1 MRARPAGAFRTLRIR
16 GGCLTVVKQREGQT
30 ADPLSSWGRPGTR
43 SVSFGSHRGV
53 VSRTGRVRR
62 SRRTRK
68 EFQMEKAYRRVT
80 RRFGALLAIASVV
93 ALLFV
98 AAPASAAT
106 SAEEGYSTSAR
117 IEQTVDPGDNQ
128 LPFTGLDVL
137 AVVAVG
143 GALLAVGIG
152 VRKLASSNAA

>member
-1 MRARPAGAFRTLRIR
+1 
-16 GGCLTVVKQREGQT
+16 
-30 ADPLSSWGRPGTR
+30 
-43 SVSFGSHRGV
+43 
-53 VSRTGRVRR
+53 
-62 SRRTRK
+62 
-68 EFQMEKAYRRVT
+68 MEKAYRRVT
-80 RRFGALLAIASVV
+80 RRMAALLAIASLA

-106 SAEEGYSTSAR
+106 SAEQGYSTSAR
-117 IEQTVDPGDNQ
+117 IEQTVDPNDTGNK

-152 VRKLASSNAA
+152 VRKLSTHAS

>member
-1 MRARPAGAFRTLRIR
+1 
-16 GGCLTVVKQREGQT
+16 
-30 ADPLSSWGRPGTR
+30 
-43 SVSFGSHRGV
+43 
-53 VSRTGRVRR
+53 
-62 SRRTRK
+62 
-68 EFQMEKAYRRVT
+68 MEKAYRRVT
-80 RRFGALLAIASVV
+80 RRFTALLAIASVV

-117 IEQTVDPGDNQ
+117 IEQTVDPGDQ

>member
-1 MRARPAGAFRTLRIR
+1 
-16 GGCLTVVKQREGQT
+16 
-30 ADPLSSWGRPGTR
+30 
-43 SVSFGSHRGV
+43 
-53 VSRTGRVRR
+53 
-62 SRRTRK
+62 
-68 EFQMEKAYRRVT
+68 MEKAYRRVT
-80 RRFGALLAIASVV
+80 RRFTALLAVASVV

-106 SAEEGYSTSAR
+106 SAEQGYSTSAR
-117 IEQTVDPGDNQ
+117 IEQTVDPKVESRSGQ

-143 GALLAVGIG
+143 GALLAVGFG

>member
-1 MRARPAGAFRTLRIR
+1 
-16 GGCLTVVKQREGQT
+16 
-30 ADPLSSWGRPGTR
+30 
-43 SVSFGSHRGV
+43 
-53 VSRTGRVRR
+53 
-62 SRRTRK
+62 
-68 EFQMEKAYRRVT
+68 MEKAYRRVT

-117 IEQTVDPGDNQ
+117 IEQTVDPGDNK

>member
-1 MRARPAGAFRTLRIR
+1 
-16 GGCLTVVKQREGQT
+16 
-30 ADPLSSWGRPGTR
+30 
-43 SVSFGSHRGV
+43 
-53 VSRTGRVRR
+53 
-62 SRRTRK
+62 
-68 EFQMEKAYRRVT
+68 MEKAYRRVT
-80 RRFGALLAIASVV
+80 RRMAALLAIASVV

-106 SAEEGYSTSAR
+106 SAEQGYSTSAR
-117 IEQTVDPGDNQ
+117 IEQTVDPGDNNNK

>member
-1 MRARPAGAFRTLRIR
+1 
-16 GGCLTVVKQREGQT
+16 
-30 ADPLSSWGRPGTR
+30 
-43 SVSFGSHRGV
+43 
-53 VSRTGRVRR
+53 
-62 SRRTRK
+62 
-68 EFQMEKAYRRVT
+68 MEKAYRRVT
-80 RRFGALLAIASVV
+80 RRLTALLAIASVV

-106 SAEEGYSTSAR
+106 SAEQGYSTSAR
-117 IEQTVDPGDNQ
+117 IEQTVDPKNESNK

-152 VRKLASSNAA
+152 VRKLASTNAA

>member
-1 MRARPAGAFRTLRIR
+1 
-16 GGCLTVVKQREGQT
+16 
-30 ADPLSSWGRPGTR
+30 
-43 SVSFGSHRGV
+43 
-53 VSRTGRVRR
+53 
-62 SRRTRK
+62 
-68 EFQMEKAYRRVT
+68 MEKAYRRVT
-80 RRFGALLAIASVV
+80 RRFTALLAIASVV

-106 SAEEGYSTSAR
+106 SAEQGYSTSAR
-117 IEQTVDPGDNQ
+117 IEQTVDPKTQSGGQ

-143 GALLAVGIG
+143 GALLAVGFG